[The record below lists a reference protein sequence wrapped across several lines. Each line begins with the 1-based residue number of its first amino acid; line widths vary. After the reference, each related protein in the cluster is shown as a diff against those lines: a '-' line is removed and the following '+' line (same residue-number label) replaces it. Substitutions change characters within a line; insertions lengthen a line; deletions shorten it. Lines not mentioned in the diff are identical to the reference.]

1 MIFAALLLL
10 QAVSS
15 RETDV
20 VMDRAR
26 REAQERRA
34 SSGVTSSVRPAER
47 SSASTK
53 GAASAPLAPAVAK
66 RLQQCLDAVIADS
79 NTGVRFADTWL
90 LEGGTYNALQCKGFA
105 FARRENWD
113 QSVAMFDS
121 AATSAEKAGAMTD
134 AARLWGQAGNA
145 ALAGGKAETAIGY
158 FDAALGHGVMQTLA
172 EGEVYLDRARAGVML
187 GRLPAARADLD
198 KAISLVPQDP
208 LVWLLSATL
217 ARRMNDLTRASDDI
231 ARAVK
236 LAGDDASVALEQGN
250 IAVLTG
256 DDAQARGAWQH
267 AVALAPASPAAK
279 AAADSLVR
287 LSDGN
292 PPAK

>member
-1 MIFAALLLL
+1 MIIAALLLL

-15 RETDV
+15 REMDV

-26 REAQERRA
+26 REAQERRT
-34 SSGVTSSVRPAER
+34 SSAVTSPTRPAVRPSGTVKEEAPL
-47 SSASTK
+47 
-53 GAASAPLAPAVAK
+53 PLAPAIAK
-66 RLQQCLDAVIADS
+66 KLQQCLDAAMADP
-79 NTGVRFADTWL
+79 NAGVRFADGWA
-90 LEGGTYNALQCKGFA
+90 LEGGGYNALRCKGFA
-105 FARRENWD
+105 YAHNEHWD
-113 QSVAMFDS
+113 QSVAVFDS
-121 AATSAEKAGAMTD
+121 AATGAEKARAMED

-145 ALAGGKAETAIGY
+145 ALAGGKAESAIGY
-158 FDAALGHGVMQTLA
+158 FDAALGHGVMQTRA

-187 GRLPAARADLD
+187 GRHPAARADLD

-231 ARAVK
+231 ARAAK

-256 DDAQARGAWQH
+256 DESKARGAWQH
-267 AVALAPASPAAK
+267 AVALAPASSAGKAAAASLAQLSDTKPAAK
-279 AAADSLVR
+279 
-287 LSDGN
+287 
-292 PPAK
+292 